1 MCLHSIQASECRESL
16 GMASGAIPD
25 ERISASSEMDKKRV
39 ASLGR
44 LHHVQSKHKQGGWVA
59 KTGDANPWLQVDLGS
74 IYTRVT
80 RVATQGRNGYNQRVT
95 KYKLQ
100 YGNDG
105 MSFQHY
111 KARGKHSDQVEWF

>member
-1 MCLHSIQASECRESL
+1 MCLYSIQASECRDSL

-25 ERISASSEMDKKRV
+25 ERITASSIMN
-39 ASLGR
+39 
-44 LHHVQSKHKQGGWVA
+44 HH
-59 KTGDANPWLQVDLGS
+59 LQVDLSS

-80 RVATQGRNGYNQRVT
+80 RVATQGRNGHGPQRVT

-105 MSFQHY
+105 ESFQY
-111 KARGKHSDQVEWF
+111 YRARGQSTDKVEWFEDEIRKEIEQFQFLMEKKLVPE